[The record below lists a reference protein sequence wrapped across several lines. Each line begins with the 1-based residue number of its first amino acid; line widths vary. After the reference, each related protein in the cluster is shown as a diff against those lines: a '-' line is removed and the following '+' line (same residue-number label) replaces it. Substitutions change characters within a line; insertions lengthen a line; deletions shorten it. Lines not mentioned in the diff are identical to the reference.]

1 MSVSSGEKVETGA
14 CHVLSLTDSRVD
26 VPALQKQTHHTH
38 VLSLSR
44 VVSTLFLLKVI
55 PASCTNP
62 PHGVLRHVTK
72 SLNKLT
78 NLANRRVRLGLLT
91 QNYYKHDSAEKGNEH
106 WDIKIFSR

>member
-26 VPALQKQTHHTH
+26 VPALQKHTH

-72 SLNKLT
+72 SRNKLT
-78 NLANRRVRLGLLT
+78 NSANGRVRLGLLT